1 MTSAPQAIPLAV
13 DLDGSLIE
21 TDLLIETAFEY
32 LANSPQGVLNLLV
45 WLSHGRARLK
55 QELAR
60 LSQLDVALLPYN
72 KSVLSYIAEARK
84 NGCQIYLVSAS
95 DGLLVARI
103 ARHLEFDGWFASNGV
118 TNLSG
123 PRKLARLTMEFGQ
136 ESFDYIGNESK
147 DLPVWM
153 GARRAVLVAGSW
165 GAARRL
171 KQAGIEHDVLS
182 AKFGSLKAWFRLLRP
197 HQWAK
202 NALVFVPLLTSHLF
216 NQTALLQS
224 IIAFAAFCLCA
235 SGVYVLNDLADI
247 QADRKHPTKRE
258 RPFANGDVP
267 VLGGVVLAPILMVL
281 AFGLGLALSGLFE
294 LALGV
299 YLAIT
304 VSYSFF
310 LKRKVLLDVVALA
323 LLYTARII
331 AGAVAIDVT
340 ISQWLLGFSVFLFL
354 SLALVKRYSE
364 IVLRLD
370 LGLPDAHNRGYRSD
384 DIPVLSALAAA
395 AGFNAVVVFSLY
407 LSSDAVRSLYRRP
420 DVLWLACPLFIY
432 WISRMLLL
440 SHRRQLDDDP
450 VVFALRDRTSLL
462 TLASIAVLA
471 MLAI

>member
-1 MTSAPQAIPLAV
+1 MTSESQAIPLAV

-32 LANSPQGVLNLLV
+32 LADSPRGILNLFV

-60 LSQLDVALLPYN
+60 LSQLDIALLPYN
-72 KSVLSYIAEARK
+72 KSVQCYIAEARK
-84 NGCQIYLVSAS
+84 NGRQIYLVSAS
-95 DGLLVARI
+95 DRLLVERI
-103 ARHLEFDGWFASNGV
+103 ARHLEFDGWFASDGV

-123 PRKLARLTMEFGQ
+123 PRKLARLTKEFGQ
-136 ESFDYIGNESK
+136 KSFDYIGNESN

-153 GARRAVLVAGSW
+153 GARRALLVGGSS

-171 KQAGIEHDVLS
+171 KRSGIEHDVLS
-182 AKFGSLKAWFRLLRP
+182 TKAGSLKAWFRLLRP

-216 NQTALLQS
+216 NQTAFLQS
-224 IIAFAAFCLCA
+224 ITAFGAFCLCA
-235 SGVYVLNDLADI
+235 SGVYVLNDLVDI

-267 VLGGVVLAPILMVL
+267 ILGGVVLGPILMAL
-281 AFGLGLALSGLFE
+281 AFALGLALSGLFE
-294 LALGV
+294 LVLGV

-420 DVLWLACPLFIY
+420 DVLWLVCPLFIY

-462 TLASIAVLA
+462 TLGSIAVLA